1 MKCPKCGSSTAEY
14 VVSRKKYWKEKSGS
28 KGTKQ
33 REDFRAKCK
42 KCGYEFDAK
51 EVYGDSVVSQVKEKQ
66 PEKKG
71 QIKMK
76 YNGEES

>member
-1 MKCPKCGSSTAEY
+1 VKCPNCGSSTAGY
-14 VVSRKKYWKEKSGS
+14 VVSRKKFWKGKSS
-28 KGTKQ
+28 KGIKQ

-42 KCGYEFDAK
+42 KCGYEFDARK
-51 EVYGDSVVSQVKEKQ
+51 VYGDSVVSQVKMKE

-76 YNGEES
+76 YAEGER